1 MGLFDI
7 FFKSSSKPEVKI
19 RDHFVKL
26 KRLEKELKISL
37 EFAEIDVNA
46 FSTNKENGKVVP
58 FNYSSLAMDCIDEIS
73 IRYSMGEDIQKLQDL
88 YLQSLDNFI
97 SGFEQESPCY
107 GEVFDRVSLGLLLDI
122 PQDAIDKL
130 VDYVSRMD
138 TLVKRRATWKPDKL
152 LWYMLNARIPDKD
165 KKHELPEVV
174 FDPVYRRLY
183 KITEMPEEKRKNALV
198 AYLGKWYGLS
208 RMEPWYNT
216 HLQSWGYAGYWAW
229 AVGAVAK
236 IMHIDDSE
244 LKDNPYYPYD
254 MVHWEHC

>member
-58 FNYSSLAMDCIDEIS
+58 FNYSSLAMNCIDEIS

-97 SGFEQESPCY
+97 SGFDIESQY
-107 GEVFDRVSLGLLLDI
+107 YEDVINRVSLGLLLDI
-122 PQDAIDKL
+122 PPDARDKF
-130 VDYVSRMD
+130 VDYVS
-138 TLVKRRATWKPDKL
+138 
-152 LWYMLNARIPDKD
+152 
-165 KKHELPEVV
+165 
-174 FDPVYRRLY
+174 
-183 KITEMPEEKRKNALV
+183 
-198 AYLGKWYGLS
+198 
-208 RMEPWYNT
+208 
-216 HLQSWGYAGYWAW
+216 
-229 AVGAVAK
+229 
-236 IMHIDDSE
+236 
-244 LKDNPYYPYD
+244 
-254 MVHWEHC
+254 